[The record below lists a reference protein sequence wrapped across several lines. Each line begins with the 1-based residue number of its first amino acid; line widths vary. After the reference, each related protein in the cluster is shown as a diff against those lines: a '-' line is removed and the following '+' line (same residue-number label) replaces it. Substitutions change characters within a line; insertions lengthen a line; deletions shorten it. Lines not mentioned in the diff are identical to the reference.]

1 MQPTIGDNLANHR
14 RRQSVTQEQL
24 AERAGVSVETV
35 RKLESNA
42 RTSARIATVA
52 RLARA
57 LGIPTSALFG
67 SASAAAA
74 RREPHSTPLAL
85 VGIRRALTPALGL
98 DGQPLGP
105 DADSEDPTVDQ
116 TRESV
121 RAASRLYHTNEY
133 GPALDALPGLLGE
146 VRALLDVTDGSDR
159 AAAHTL
165 AAQAYQLGARLLIQL
180 RAHDLAYSAIRA
192 AGEHGAES
200 GDDLVAASVVGP
212 MCWLLLRQARLGEAE
227 HLAAAAADQ
236 IEPTKMSRAS
246 TERVAAWG
254 WLLIEAAAAAA
265 RDGRDDDA
273 REQLD
278 LAAAAAARVEGQPA
292 TGLTIVDGFGP
303 GKVAALRAEVAALGG
318 DPTRVLDL
326 AGRVP
331 ADDRRMTASCWQRH
345 RLDVAWAH
353 TEMGA
358 YPEALTVLVDLQDRA
373 PSWLRQQKY
382 ARDIVAT
389 MAAGRRRAMGS
400 ELSSLATLVG
410 C

>member
-1 MQPTIGDNLANHR
+1 MQPQTIGDHLAGHR

-24 AERAGVSVETV
+24 AERAGVSVETI

-42 RTSARIATVA
+42 RTGARIATIA

-57 LGIPTSALFG
+57 LGVPTSALFG
-67 SASAAAA
+67 SAATGAA

-98 DGQPLGP
+98 DGQPF
-105 DADSEDPTVDQ
+105 DPTAETETPTVEQ

-121 RAASRLYHTNEY
+121 RAAVRLYHRNEY

-146 VRALLDVTDGSDR
+146 VRALLDATDGDDR

-165 AAQAYQLGARLLIQL
+165 AAQAYQLAGRLLIQM
-180 RAHDLAYSAIRA
+180 RAHDLAYTAVRA
-192 AGEHGAES
+192 AGTHGADS
-200 GDDLVAASVVGP
+200 GDDLVAASAVGP

-227 HLAAAAADQ
+227 QLAASAADQ
-236 IEPTKMSRAS
+236 IEPTKLSQAS
-246 TERVAAWG
+246 VERVAAWG
-254 WLLIEAAAAAA
+254 WLLVEAAAAAA

-278 LAAAAAARVEGQPA
+278 LAAAAATRVEGQPP

-303 GKVAALRAEVAALGG
+303 AKVAALRAEVAALGR
-318 DPTRVLDL
+318 DPSRVLQL
-326 AGRVP
+326 ADRVQP
-331 ADDRRMTASCWQRH
+331 DRRMTASCWQRH

-353 TEMGA
+353 AETGA
-358 YPEALTVLVDLQDRA
+358 YPEALTVLTDLRERA
-373 PSWLRQQKY
+373 PSWLRQQRY
-382 ARDIVAT
+382 ARDIVSS
-389 MAAGRRRAMGS
+389 MAAGRRRAMGK
-400 ELSSLATLVG
+400 ELADLATLVG